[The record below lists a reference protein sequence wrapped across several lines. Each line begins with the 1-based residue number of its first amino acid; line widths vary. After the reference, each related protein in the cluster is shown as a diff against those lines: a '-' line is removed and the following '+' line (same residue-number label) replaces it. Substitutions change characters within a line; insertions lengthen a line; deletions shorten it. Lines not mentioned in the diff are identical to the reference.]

1 MAQDSEVD
9 ERGWKPRLEA
19 VEVPWL
25 TLAVAATI
33 VAIYVLQLRTAP
45 QTCFENTAY
54 PAVCAVVH
62 LLQES
67 PLAVL
72 ALPFVHGSVGHL
84 AQNAAFLVFFGSY
97 FEHRHTRARYLPL
110 LLAAGYGSLY
120 LEVALDALA
129 GRPPL
134 ALGVSGAVFAVAA
147 SFGVTGLPKS
157 HTDFDSQSIAALA
170 FCFGGW
176 LTVALAVATH
186 LALVPTAP
194 QTATGVHVVGVA
206 VGLAYGVASRSDA
219 TSAVDFGIDTA
230 DDG

>member
-1 MAQDSEVD
+1 MAQDLKFD
-9 ERGWKPRLEA
+9 QRGWKSRLGA
-19 VEVPWL
+19 VEPPWL

-33 VAIYVLQLRTAP
+33 TATFAIQLQSAP
-45 QTCFENTAY
+45 EACFENTAY

-62 LLQES
+62 LLQRS
-67 PLAVL
+67 SLAVL

-84 AQNAAFLVFFGSY
+84 VRNAAFLVFFGSY
-97 FEHRHTRARYLPL
+97 FEHRHTRARYLAL
-110 LLAAGYGSLY
+110 LLAAGYGSIY
-120 LEVALDALA
+120 LEVALDALT

-147 SFGVTGLPKS
+147 SFAVTGLPKS

-170 FCFGGW
+170 FCLGGW

-206 VGLAYGVASRSDA
+206 VGLGYGLVER
-219 TSAVDFGIDTA
+219 TGIT
-230 DDG
+230 